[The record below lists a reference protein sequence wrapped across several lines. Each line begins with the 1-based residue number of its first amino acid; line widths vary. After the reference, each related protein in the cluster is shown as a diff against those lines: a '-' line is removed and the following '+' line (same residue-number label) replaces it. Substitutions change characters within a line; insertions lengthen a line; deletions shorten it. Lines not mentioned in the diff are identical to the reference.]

1 MKPNINI
8 EQKLEKLADAIGN
21 RDSFVNDVMRRIKNS
36 PVQRSTGV
44 SPVNQ
49 GSTGILPVT
58 HGRRGHA
65 TKKNPNIVFRRILM
79 KNTIKLTAAAV
90 ILIAATLS
98 LTVWD
103 TAVPNV
109 MASEVLTS
117 AINAVQNVY
126 SIHIKAQL
134 RTLPQDNFSY
144 INPTLDFV
152 PVEMW
157 AKYCEDGR
165 PRMRIDKPR
174 RQLTMDGQNAT
185 MIINH
190 NDVVQ
195 IKTRAYACFNSDWL
209 SSLMDVNGLLETEL
223 KLAKDD
229 KKHEISIYHEEID
242 GQDKLILQRY
252 SQANVSKDDYL
263 RNAFIQDAERAY
275 YYYFNPKTKLLEG
288 MRLFVHTDEQDVLIF
303 EITDIQ
309 YNPEIADSLFTLD
322 IPKDAIYHK
331 DPEILPD
338 NEKYANMTPKEVAQA
353 FFTACAEEN
362 WDEYLKFTDES
373 RVSEGWKRVIG
384 GIEIIKIGEP
394 FQSENY
400 PGWFVPY
407 EIKLKDGAIK
417 KHNLALKKDEKTQRW
432 IVDGGI

>member
-1 MKPNINI
+1 M
-8 EQKLEKLADAIGN
+8 
-21 RDSFVNDVMRRIKNS
+21 
-36 PVQRSTGV
+36 
-44 SPVNQ
+44 
-49 GSTGILPVT
+49 
-58 HGRRGHA
+58 
-65 TKKNPNIVFRRILM
+65 
-79 KNTIKLTAAAV
+79 
-90 ILIAATLS
+90 
-98 LTVWD
+98 
-103 TAVPNV
+103 
-109 MASEVLTS
+109 
-117 AINAVQNVY
+117 
-126 SIHIKAQL
+126 
-134 RTLPQDNFSY
+134 
-144 INPTLDFV
+144 
-152 PVEMW
+152 
-157 AKYCEDGR
+157 
-165 PRMRIDKPR
+165 
-174 RQLTMDGQNAT
+174 
-185 MIINH
+185 
-190 NDVVQ
+190 
-195 IKTRAYACFNSDWL
+195 
-209 SSLMDVNGLLETEL
+209 
-223 KLAKDD
+223 
-229 KKHEISIYHEEID
+229 
-242 GQDKLILQRY
+242 QRY